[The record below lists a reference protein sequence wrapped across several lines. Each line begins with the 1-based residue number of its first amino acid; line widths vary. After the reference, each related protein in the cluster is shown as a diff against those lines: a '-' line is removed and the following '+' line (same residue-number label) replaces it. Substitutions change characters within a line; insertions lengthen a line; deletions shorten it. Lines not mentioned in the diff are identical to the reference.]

1 MANGILFQGFD
12 IVPPPPIGP
21 AGIAWEFT
29 GQPVET
35 CSYVDS
41 LFGSSTCGSQG
52 QFYLGQID
60 QAQTSAPFGD
70 GLGLVASTLPNG
82 DQLPPLDQCLNTPFQ
97 CIPERVGLEATVWKI
112 FAEQQINPFVS
123 TGSASKHSRP

>member
-21 AGIAWEFT
+21 AGVAWEFT
-29 GQPVET
+29 GQPAET
-35 CSYVDS
+35 CYYVDS
-41 LFGSSTCGSQG
+41 LFGSSTCGSLR
-52 QFYLGQID
+52 QFYLSQIG

-82 DQLPPLDQCLNTPFQ
+82 DQLPPGDQCLDTPF
-97 CIPERVGLEATVWKI
+97 PAEPH
-112 FAEQQINPFVS
+112 FA
-123 TGSASKHSRP
+123 G